1 MEKSISKIVSI
12 VSNASAMDDKAFMPN
27 PLNIKIGDIVTW
39 KNTDTETH
47 TVTSGPSASGDK
59 KTNEFDSGLI
69 EPGQS
74 FIHKFEEAGHYP
86 YSCMI
91 HPSMNGEIIVE

>member
-47 TVTSGPSASGDK
+47 TVTSGPSAGGDK

-69 EPGQS
+69 EPGQN
-74 FIHKFEEAGHYP
+74 FEHKFEKAGNYH

-91 HPSMNGEIIVE
+91 HPSMNGKIIVE